1 MSDSSSG
8 GKTPIVVAV
17 VGAVGILGAAIIANW
32 DKLSRSNQ
40 PPPNDGSRIAAPAGT
55 ASPTPTVALDVSTVA
70 DAERL
75 TARYV
80 EAVKRQNVDSI
91 VEMSSVPFFF
101 DEKVLLS
108 KAEIRSA
115 FEKWFHD
122 EADKFKPENIPA
134 IDSLKGQTVGEFRQ
148 SAENVGLNPNR
159 DRVLNN
165 VRIESR
171 DFVVTIRVK
180 NELTR
185 YFVRHEGPSLS
196 MAGFWG

>member
-1 MSDSSSG
+1 MGDSSSG
-8 GKTPIVVAV
+8 GKTAIVVAV
-17 VGAVGILGAAIIANW
+17 VGAIGILGGAIIANW

-40 PPPNDGSRIAAPAGT
+40 LPSDGNRIAAPAGT
-55 ASPTPTVALDVSTVA
+55 AAPTPTVVPDASTAA
-70 DAERL
+70 DAERM

-80 EAVKRQNVDSI
+80 EALKRQDVDSL

-108 KAEIRSA
+108 KADIRSA

-122 EADKFKPENIPA
+122 DADKFKPENIPA
-134 IDSLKGQTVGEFRQ
+134 IDSLKGQTVAEFRQ

-171 DFVVTIRVK
+171 DFVVTIRAK
-180 NELTR
+180 NESAR
-185 YFVRHEGPSLS
+185 YFIRHEGASLS